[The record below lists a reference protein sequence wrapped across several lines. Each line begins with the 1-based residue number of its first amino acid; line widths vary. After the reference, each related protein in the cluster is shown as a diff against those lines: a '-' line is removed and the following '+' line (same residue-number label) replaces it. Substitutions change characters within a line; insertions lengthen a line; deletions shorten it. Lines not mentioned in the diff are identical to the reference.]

1 METCSRPDEII
12 NFQIVFETRTLLWRV
27 YVCQSF
33 FFSFS
38 PHLSVWSIVVA
49 DSRYHYDRLIVI
61 VRFFTNL
68 VFRDSTLRD
77 FLFFSYGVNIAFEIL
92 SNEYLEY

>member
-1 METCSRPDEII
+1 METRSRPDEII

-27 YVCQSF
+27 YVCQSFF

-77 FLFFSYGVNIAFEIL
+77 FLFFFL
-92 SNEYLEY
+92 RREYSVRDSI

>member
-1 METCSRPDEII
+1 MRSSIFRSYLKRERYCG
-12 NFQIVFETRTLLWRV
+12 V
-27 YVCQSF
+27 YMFVNLF